1 MECRANI
8 GPSTHDVIQILLK
21 NKAHPEQNYRTCFA
35 ILTSAK
41 QYGKE
46 RLDSACKRAIVI
58 GSPRRQSILSILKHG
73 LDKEPSNKLVPS
85 SNVKTHENI
94 RGAMH
99 YQNELLFSKTK
110 S

>member
-1 MECRANI
+1 LE
-8 GPSTHDVIQILLK
+8 
-21 NKAHPEQNYRTCFA
+21 
-35 ILTSAK
+35 
-41 QYGKE
+41 
-46 RLDSACKRAIVI
+46 SACKRAIEI

-73 LDKEPSNKLVPS
+73 LDKEQPNKSVPS
-85 SNVKTHENI
+85 SHVKIHENI